1 METKCIIV
9 PEIDR
14 FEWTYKTLRPIRDDE
29 VLLRVEVTGMCRT
42 DLKIIRHGHRDLVL
56 PRIPGEEVV
65 GVILDKGSKV
75 SEFNIDDRVYVYPG
89 VWCGKCP
96 ACTQGAENLCREMQI
111 MGFHRDGGFA
121 AQVIAPVRS
130 LIAVPQ
136 GLDPDQAVLAEPLSC
151 CLNALE
157 LGNVRQG
164 DHVGIWGAGPAGL
177 LLARAARAMG
187 AGVVHIEP
195 DTHRR
200 EFAQGVAACPEDE
213 RFDVCVVA
221 VGNPVAYHESLMH
234 LRPRGRLVVFSGL
247 LLDED
252 HVGISL
258 NQLHYYEQT
267 LVGAYG
273 CSYRH
278 GVQAL
283 AWLADG
289 TVPVADMI
297 SHRLPLSRLEE
308 ALQLVEQ
315 RKSTKI
321 LMYPE

>member
-1 METKCIIV
+1 METNCILV
-9 PEIDR
+9 PEIGR
-14 FEWTYKTLRPIRDDE
+14 FEWTCKTLRPIRDDE

-65 GVILDKGSKV
+65 GAIIAKGAKV
-75 SEFNIDDRVYVYPG
+75 SDFNVNDRVYVYPG

-96 ACTQGAENLCREMQI
+96 ACRQGAENLCREMQI

-121 AQVIAPVRS
+121 GEVIAPAQS

-136 GLDPDQAVLAEPLSC
+136 GLDPEQAVLAEPLSC

-157 LGNVRQG
+157 LGNVRSN
-164 DHVGIWGAGPAGL
+164 DRVGIWGAGPAGL

-187 AGVVHIEP
+187 GRVVHIEP
-195 DTHRR
+195 DARRR
-200 EFAQGVAACPEDE
+200 EFAQGAAVCADDE
-213 RFDVCVVA
+213 RFDVCIVA
-221 VGNPVAYHESLMH
+221 IGDATAYKSAMQH
-234 LRPRGRLVVFSGL
+234 LAPRGRLVVFSGL
-247 LLDED
+247 LPADDRVE
-252 HVGISL
+252 ISL

-315 RKSTKI
+315 RKSIKI
-321 LMYPE
+321 LMYPN

>member
-1 METKCIIV
+1 METKCILV
-9 PEIDR
+9 KEIGS
-14 FEWTYKTLRPIRDDE
+14 FAWTRKALATPSDGE
-29 VLLRVEVTGMCRT
+29 VLIRVEVTGLCRT

-65 GVILDKGSKV
+65 GRIIAKGAEV
-75 SEFNIDDRVYVYPG
+75 AVFDIGDRVYVYPG
-89 VWCGKCP
+89 VWCGRCA
-96 ACTQGAENLCREMQI
+96 ACRQGAQNLCREMRI

-121 AQVIAPVRS
+121 GEVLAPAQS
-130 LIAVPQ
+130 LIRVPA
-136 GLDPDQAVLAEPLSC
+136 GLDPDTAVLAEPLSC

-157 LGNVRQG
+157 LGRVAPG
-164 DHVGIWGAGPAGL
+164 AGVGIWGAGPAGL

-187 AGVVHIEP
+187 AAAVNIEP
-195 DTHRR
+195 DARR
-200 EFAQGVAACPEDE
+200 RAFAGGIQSCADQ
-213 RFDVCVVA
+213 RFDVCIVA
-221 VGNPVAYHESLMH
+221 VGAPEAYREALGH
-234 LRPRGRLVVFSGL
+234 LAPRGRLVVFSGL
-247 LLDED
+247 LPQADAIPL
-252 HVGISL
+252 SF

-273 CSYRH
+273 CAYRH

-297 SHRLPLSRLEE
+297 SHRLPLASLEE

-315 RKSTKI
+315 RESIKI
-321 LMYPE
+321 LLYPE